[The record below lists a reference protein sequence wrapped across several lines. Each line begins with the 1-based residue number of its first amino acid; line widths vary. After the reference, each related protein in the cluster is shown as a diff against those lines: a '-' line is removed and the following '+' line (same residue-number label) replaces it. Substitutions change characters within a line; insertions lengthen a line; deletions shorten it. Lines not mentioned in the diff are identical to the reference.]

1 MTTIFND
8 IKFAIRQLRKSP
20 GFTTVVVLILALGI
34 GATTTIFSVVN
45 SVLLHTLPYDQP
57 DQLVQLWEDPSGQGQ
72 ARYSVGARLF
82 ADWKEQITMMEDIS
96 AVRRTHLNLTGEDR
110 PERLSVHQVSA
121 SYLSIL
127 RVQPFIGRGFLSDE
141 EQLGS
146 DKVVVLT
153 HQLWQQSFGGDP
165 DLVGRTIR
173 LGNDTRT
180 VVGILPAKPRLPF
193 EFDALVPF
201 VFGSEKWHHARSE
214 HRLRVIGR
222 SKPRVTLEQ
231 VRAEMDT
238 IMLHLRPLYPDWDEL
253 HGVVVV
259 SMHEQITGE
268 IRPLLWI
275 LFGVV
280 GFVLLIICAN
290 VAGLLMTRIVARQK
304 EIAIRSALG
313 AGRWR
318 IIRQLLIE
326 SLLLSL
332 LGGMLGLFVVFWG
345 VTLLSRFD
353 PVNLQRVHEITVD
366 ARVFGFAFWISIF
379 TGLILGLTPALKLTA
394 SNINDILKKSGRA
407 KETCFGS
414 SFRGGLMVAEVAMAL
429 MLLTGAGL
437 LLRTMFQLA
446 SVPTGFNPQSA
457 LVMDISLDANK
468 NPNRN
473 RRAVFLRQILQSIES
488 LPGVQ
493 TAGAITTFPLN
504 DYMSTGVG
512 RPNQPGSRIDTNYD
526 FVSGNLF
533 SALGIPL
540 LQGRVFRDSD
550 DTTAAPRVVIINQA
564 MASKVFPNED
574 PLGQRIWLE
583 DHGWEVV
590 GVVGDVHQ
598 HGLDK
603 DVKEHIYLPQAFS
616 SWTGCLV
623 MRTSVQPLALTE
635 MIRKEILKLDPDQ
648 PVSNIRTLEQV
659 VANSTSHRRLM
670 FVLISL
676 FALVALLLAAIGLYG
691 VMTYSVSQRTQEIG
705 IRMALGAQSGNVL
718 IKIMRQGLKLTFLG
732 VAIGLLGAFAL
743 TRILSHLLFGITP
756 RDPITF
762 VGVVLL
768 LMLVAL
774 LACYIPARR
783 ATRINPM
790 EALRYE

>member
-1 MTTIFND
+1 MI
-8 IKFAIRQLRKSP
+8 
-20 GFTTVVVLILALGI
+20 I
-34 GATTTIFSVVN
+34 G
-45 SVLLHTLPYDQP
+45 
-57 DQLVQLWEDPSGQGQ
+57 
-72 ARYSVGARLF
+72 
-82 ADWKEQITMMEDIS
+82 
-96 AVRRTHLNLTGEDR
+96 
-110 PERLSVHQVSA
+110 
-121 SYLSIL
+121 
-127 RVQPFIGRGFLSDE
+127 
-141 EQLGS
+141 
-146 DKVVVLT
+146 
-153 HQLWQQSFGGDP
+153 
-165 DLVGRTIR
+165 
-173 LGNDTRT
+173 
-180 VVGILPAKPRLPF
+180 
-193 EFDALVPF
+193 
-201 VFGSEKWHHARSE
+201 
-214 HRLRVIGR
+214 
-222 SKPRVTLEQ
+222 
-231 VRAEMDT
+231 
-238 IMLHLRPLYPDWDEL
+238 HLRPLYPDWDEL

-326 SLLLSL
+326 SLLLSF
-332 LGGMLGLFVVFWG
+332 LGGMLGLFVAFWG

-353 PVNLQRVHEITVD
+353 PANLQRVHEITVD

-379 TGLILGLTPALKLTA
+379 TGLLLGLTPALKLTA

-407 KETCFGS
+407 KGTCFGS

-457 LVMDISLDANK
+457 LVMNISLDANK
-468 NPNRN
+468 NPNRSW
-473 RRAVFLRQILQSIES
+473 RAVFLRQILQSLES

-493 TAGAITTFPLN
+493 TAGAVTTLPLN
-504 DYMSTGVG
+504 NYMSTGVG
-512 RPNQPGSRIDTNYD
+512 RPNQPDSHIDTNYD

-564 MASKVFPNED
+564 MASKVFPNDD
-574 PLGQRIWLE
+574 PLGQRIRLE
-583 DHGWEVV
+583 GHGWEVV
-590 GVVGDVHQ
+590 GVVGNVHQ

-623 MRTSVQPLALTE
+623 VRTSVQPLALTE

-659 VANSTSHRRLM
+659 VANSTSRRRLM

-691 VMTYSVSQRTQEIG
+691 VMAYSVSQRTQEIG

-718 IKIMRQGLKLTFLG
+718 IQVMRQGLKLTFLG

-783 ATRINPM
+783 AAKIDPM